1 NTGGG
6 PFTITVQQAGAVL
19 TVNAGNIASGGGAI
33 NLTADD
39 MTLTGTVSAG
49 AGIVTLQP
57 TTLSRPIDLGTNSAG
72 ATLGLTDAEL
82 DRVTTTTALRVGSL
96 ADTGAITISQA
107 ISQAGSGYTTL
118 SLRTTG
124 AITQAPGAP
133 GTVTNPA
140 LQGGAGVSL
149 GATTTKDVAIVAGAA
164 PASGAAFTYFDANG
178 LTIGAVDGVSGVV
191 ANAAAI
197 DVETFGG
204 TLTVAN
210 TPAANDVDTTGGNLT
225 LIAR

>member
-1 NTGGG
+1 GFNDVDGIGALILNGAISAGAGTTLNLTAVQDITLGGAALNFPTSTVNITSTQGGIIDGNDPPVGTNNVTATTLNLSAARGIGSGPGANNPLEVTVATLSAVNTVSGDVQVVNLSGNLSVSGSNTGGG

-82 DRVTTTTALRVGSL
+82 DRVTTTTALRVG
-96 ADTGAITISQA
+96 
-107 ISQAGSGYTTL
+107 
-118 SLRTTG
+118 
-124 AITQAPGAP
+124 
-133 GTVTNPA
+133 
-140 LQGGAGVSL
+140 
-149 GATTTKDVAIVAGAA
+149 
-164 PASGAAFTYFDANG
+164 
-178 LTIGAVDGVSGVV
+178 
-191 ANAAAI
+191 
-197 DVETFGG
+197 
-204 TLTVAN
+204 
-210 TPAANDVDTTGGNLT
+210 
-225 LIAR
+225 